1 MKTLDLIVLVVYLVV
16 VVGLGIWL
24 AKRSK
29 TTEGFMAAG
38 GALPGWAVG
47 LSIFGTFVSSI
58 SFLANPGKAY
68 ASNWNP
74 FVFSLSLPLAAY
86 FATKYFIPMYRRL
99 GHLSA
104 YEH

>member
-38 GALPGWAVG
+38 
-47 LSIFGTFVSSI
+47 
-58 SFLANPGKAY
+58 
-68 ASNWNP
+68 
-74 FVFSLSLPLAAY
+74 
-86 FATKYFIPMYRRL
+86 
-99 GHLSA
+99 
-104 YEH
+104 